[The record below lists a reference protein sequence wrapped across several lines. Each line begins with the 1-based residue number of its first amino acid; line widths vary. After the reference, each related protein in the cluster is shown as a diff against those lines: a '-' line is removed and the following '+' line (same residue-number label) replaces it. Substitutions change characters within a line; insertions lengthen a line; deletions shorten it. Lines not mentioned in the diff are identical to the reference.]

1 MVRFRTSEDWVNGQ
15 VYCLRDP
22 EKQLAWLDDYEGAA
36 YRRTMLRAITSTGR
50 TIRCWAY
57 LYRFRLRR

>member
-1 MVRFRTSEDWVNGQ
+1 MVRSGTPGDWVEGQ

-22 EKQLAWLDDYEGAA
+22 EKQLTWLDEYEGAA

-50 TIRCWAY
+50 AIRCWAY
-57 LYRFRLRR
+57 LYRFRLKR